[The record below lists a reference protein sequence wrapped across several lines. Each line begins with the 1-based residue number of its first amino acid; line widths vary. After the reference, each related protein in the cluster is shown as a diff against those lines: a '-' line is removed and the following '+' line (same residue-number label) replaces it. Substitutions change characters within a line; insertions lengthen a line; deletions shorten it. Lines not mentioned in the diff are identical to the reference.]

1 MKMKLTL
8 FCPFLFQAELRI
20 PPPVAPMP
28 KHRSRCVACGCP
40 KVCCVRNFVFLW
52 IVIFILIQA
61 GPLAVLVLDLLSM
74 NVEGTTISR
83 LVSTFLSFV
92 RKQVHFR
99 LLPHTLFAKNT
110 TSVSGSIF
118 LAGT

>member
-1 MKMKLTL
+1 MMLTL
-8 FCPFLFQAELRI
+8 FFLFLLFQAEVRI

-83 LVSTFLSFV
+83 FVSLSY
-92 RKQVHFR
+92 FR
-99 LLPHTLFAKNT
+99 QPTKLREGNVFSRVCLSVCSHLLA
-110 TSVSGSIF
+110 SGR
-118 LAGT
+118 LAFD